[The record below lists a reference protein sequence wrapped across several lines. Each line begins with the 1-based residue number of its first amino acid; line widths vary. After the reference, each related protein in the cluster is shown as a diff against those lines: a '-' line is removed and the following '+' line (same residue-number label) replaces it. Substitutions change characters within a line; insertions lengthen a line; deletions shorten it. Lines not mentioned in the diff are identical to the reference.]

1 MIWKTVKI
9 TNDKKGKTTP
19 YASVGFGKIT
29 LNTAACELIE
39 NYEDYQYAEL
49 LTGYENNK
57 LHIGIK
63 LLKEISVD
71 SVKLSKRFY
80 KGKIR
85 SFTID
90 NKLVVEDLFSING
103 TQQKVTRYTVLKD
116 KDADNILMIV
126 GV

>member
-19 YASVGFGKIT
+19 YASVGFGRIT

-57 LHIGIK
+57 L
-63 LLKEISVD
+63 
-71 SVKLSKRFY
+71 
-80 KGKIR
+80 
-85 SFTID
+85 
-90 NKLVVEDLFSING
+90 
-103 TQQKVTRYTVLKD
+103 Q
-116 KDADNILMIV
+116 
-126 GV
+126 